1 MVVPE
6 TLPDPSTIKDK
17 KRRKAVEEKRKQIAE
32 RFDHPGD
39 YGIDRLYMKL
49 TKARRDNLDLNLSL
63 AGFDENGKPLPYI
76 NWASDEDNVNTKDL
90 LEFWLKKSSVD
101 NEKNCLNSLGLTFT
115 PPDSE

>member
-6 TLPDPSTIKDK
+6 TLPDPSTIKDEK
-17 KRRKAVEEKRKQIAE
+17 KRKAVEEKRKQIAE

-49 TKARRDNLDLNLSL
+49 TKARWDNLDDDLSF
-63 AGFDENGKPLPYI
+63 AGSDENGNPLPY
-76 NWASDEDNVNTKDL
+76 NEWASEEDNVSTKYL
-90 LEFWLKKSSVD
+90 LELWLKMWSAD

-115 PPDSE
+115 PPNSE